1 MPEYLAPV
9 PRWEPHERPSMPGSP
24 AILLHSPPRRL
35 AYAAVAVLV
44 GLTGGLGNALFLA
57 NLPAIQGDL
66 GLTPEQGA
74 WLPAA
79 YFMVNVSTNLV
90 LIKVR
95 QQYGLRGFAE
105 IGLAIYA
112 LLSIAHA
119 FVEGLGMAMFVRAAS
134 GFAAATTTSLGLF
147 YMLQAFRKVDL
158 PRGVIVA
165 FGLTQI
171 ATPLAWLLSPP
182 LVDIGQWHRLYVFES
197 GLALCSLAAVV
208 VLKLPVGERI
218 KVFEPLDFLTFA
230 LFAPALALVAAVL
243 AQGRVHW
250 WTEAPWLGYALCAA
264 LLLGCLTFTIE
275 HHRRNPLLQTRWLGT
290 AEMLRFAF
298 GALALRFLLAE
309 QSYGAV
315 GLLQTLG
322 MGPDQL
328 RPLYAV
334 ILLGVVM
341 GIAASALTFRPQT
354 ASAQILLS
362 IVLIG
367 VASFLDVDATSQT
380 RPHDLFLSQGL
391 LSFASG
397 MFLGPLLITGIGK
410 ALANGPNYLVSFIV
424 LFSMTQSLGG
434 LAGPALLGT
443 YQVVR
448 EQHHSAHLTEQVVPT
463 DTRIAQRLAQQ
474 GQALAAT
481 QADPQLRQALGGAR
495 LAQTVTREANVLAFN
510 DVFRLI
516 GLLAIAVLSW
526 SLFHTLRLAR
536 QKKATAP

>member
-1 MPEYLAPV
+1 M
-9 PRWEPHERPSMPGSP
+9 
-24 AILLHSPPRRL
+24 
-35 AYAAVAVLV
+35 
-44 GLTGGLGNALFLA
+44 
-57 NLPAIQGDL
+57 
-66 GLTPEQGA
+66 
-74 WLPAA
+74 
-79 YFMVNVSTNLV
+79 
-90 LIKVR
+90 R
-95 QQYGLRGFAE
+95 QQYGLRHFAE
-105 IGLAIYA
+105 LGLAVYA
-112 LLSIAHA
+112 LLSIAHV

-134 GFAAATTTSLGLF
+134 GFAAAATTSLGLF
-147 YMLQAFRKVDL
+147 YMLQAFSKTHL

-165 FGLTQI
+165 FGLTQV

-208 VLKLPVGERI
+208 VLKLPLGERI

-230 LFAPALALVAAVL
+230 LFAPALALVAAVF
-243 AQGRVHW
+243 AQGRVQW
-250 WTEAPWLGYALCAA
+250 WTEAPWLGYALIAA
-264 LLLGCLTFTIE
+264 LLLSCLTFMIE

-298 GALALRFLLAE
+298 GALALRFLLSE

-334 ILLGVVM
+334 ILLGLVI
-341 GIAASALTFRPQT
+341 GIAASALSFNPRT
-354 ASAQILLS
+354 AAAQIPLDPADRHRQL
-362 IVLIG
+362 
-367 VASFLDVDATSQT
+367 LDVDATSQT

-434 LAGPALLGT
+434 LAGPAVFGT
-443 YQVVR
+443 YQIVR
-448 EQHHSAHLTEQVVPT
+448 EQYHSAHLTEQVVP
-463 DTRIAQRLAQQ
+463 DDPRIAARLAQQ
-474 GQALAAT
+474 SQAVAAT
-481 QADPQLRQALGGAR
+481 QLDPQLRQALGGAR
-495 LAQTVTREANVLAFN
+495 CRRPSRVKPTCWPSMTCSA
-510 DVFRLI
+510 
-516 GLLAIAVLSW
+516 
-526 SLFHTLRLAR
+526 
-536 QKKATAP
+536 